1 MDIGF
6 KYDIPDDFQTAEGF
20 AKIIDKHYNHP
31 SVIKIRENIRKRQYF
46 YFTAVNDKDIEK
58 LIQKMDPKKSQ
69 GYDDIPSKL
78 LRLGAS
84 GISSHVSYLEND
96 CLHVCEFP
104 DIMTLADVSSLFF
117 NRNDN
122 LNEDNY
128 MPVSVLPSLSKVY
141 ERHE

>member
-1 MDIGF
+1 MKKIITDEREICDIFNELFSYVAMDIGF

-58 LIQKMDPKKSQ
+58 LIQKMDPKKAQ
-69 GYDDIPSKL
+69 GYDNIPSKL

-104 DIMTLADVSSLFF
+104 DIMTLADVSSLF
-117 NRNDN
+117 
-122 LNEDNY
+122 LIE
-128 MPVSVLPSLSKVY
+128 MII
-141 ERHE
+141 